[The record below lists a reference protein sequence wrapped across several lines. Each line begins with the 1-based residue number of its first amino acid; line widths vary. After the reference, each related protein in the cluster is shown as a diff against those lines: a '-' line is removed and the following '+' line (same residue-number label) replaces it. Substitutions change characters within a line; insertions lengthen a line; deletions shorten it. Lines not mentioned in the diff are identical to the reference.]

1 MPRPVLLWTRAKER
15 DKRKE
20 KKVDTKGAFACV
32 FLTRWTNRWSLVGT
46 RSVSFVPRVIK
57 SKGEKTEDCY
67 LVSSCVAYNDDND
80 DEKEEEEP
88 QTKRRKKN

>member
-1 MPRPVLLWTRAKER
+1 M
-15 DKRKE
+15 
-20 KKVDTKGAFACV
+20 

-67 LVSSCVAYNDDND
+67 LVSSCVATTTTTT
-80 DEKEEEEP
+80 
-88 QTKRRKKN
+88 TKKKKKNRRQNVGKRIETEPKWADRVP